1 MAKCIINSV
10 IVLILAALFIF
21 PAKFLC
27 SLSDEIVAVTG
38 HAADLVQRGDWDEAQ
53 ENMEALNKKFRLS
66 KDMLELFLDHDSVI
80 KMDADLRAC
89 LQLIHV
95 QDDAQTLME
104 LEFILSN
111 AKHMKEIEAFS
122 WTTLL

>member
-1 MAKCIINSV
+1 MAKCIINGV

-21 PAKFLC
+21 PSQFLC

-38 HAADLVQRGDWDEAQ
+38 HAADLVQQGDWEEAQ
-53 ENMEALNKKFRLS
+53 KNMEALNRKFRLS
-66 KDMLELFLDHDSVI
+66 KDMLELFLDHDMVI
-80 KMDADLRAC
+80 NMDSDMRAC

-104 LEFILSN
+104 LEFIISN
-111 AKHMKEIEAFS
+111 ARHMKEIEAFNWS
-122 WTTLL
+122 TLL